1 MSVPRDSGG
10 EHPREPVRS
19 ETTWTNAVGHC
30 SCCLIG
36 LAVAAVVAAS
46 TYPALV
52 SLTRPLGM
60 LSSTALLVVLIA
72 IWLAIWSSTE
82 IAWAWR
88 TQRAERANG

>member
-1 MSVPRDSGG
+1 MSVPRDGGG

-19 ETTWTNAVGHC
+19 ESTVTDAIGHC

-46 TYPALV
+46 LYPVLV
-52 SLTRPLGM
+52 AVTRPLGV

-72 IWLAIWSSTE
+72 VWLAVWSSAE

-88 TQRAERANG
+88 TQRTERADG